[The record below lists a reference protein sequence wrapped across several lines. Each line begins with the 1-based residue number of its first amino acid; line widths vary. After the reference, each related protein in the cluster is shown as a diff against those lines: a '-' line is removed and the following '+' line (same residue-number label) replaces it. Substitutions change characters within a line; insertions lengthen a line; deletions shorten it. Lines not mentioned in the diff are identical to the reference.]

1 MKLKDRILITRYGKF
16 ALLLA
21 GIFLLLGAINLRS
34 RIQYGGP
41 DYRFLFWIA
50 AYFSVMGI
58 GLIRLRKWA
67 LLLLFVPAFVD
78 LAFFILDYRDVAHG
92 VPIGS
97 TILNV
102 CLLAVL
108 TAIPVNGLQSWKELT
123 WKLF

>member
-1 MKLKDRILITRYGKF
+1 MNLKDRILITRYGKF

-21 GIFLLLGAINLRS
+21 GMFLFLGAMNLKS
-34 RIQYGGP
+34 HIQYGGR

-67 LLLLFVPAFVD
+67 LLLLFLPAFVD
-78 LAFFILDYRDVAHG
+78 VTLFILDYRDVAHG

-97 TILNV
+97 TILNL
-102 CLLAVL
+102 CLLAVF
-108 TAIPVNGLQSWKELT
+108 TAIPVNGLLFWRELT
-123 WKLF
+123 WKL